1 MADNEVELLRDIKE
15 LLKQQNRGGGG
26 GSRGSYGGGAAAPS
40 GGGGGDAIGGLAG
53 GATKVVGGL
62 DSLWRGSLTV
72 STSFDTLTKAI
83 GNAGGTL
90 GQAFG
95 KIASDVGRT
104 MLDTNDAVNKSVK
117 QGANFNNDLAEYDKL
132 IKGARM
138 THEEYN
144 DMVKKG
150 AEDMRGLGS
159 NINTS
164 QKNFLLMAKA
174 FQEGDIGARL
184 KELGMHA
191 EDLNEVMSA
200 TMTNRR
206 GMDMSDP
213 TTKKSAIESSERMLL
228 ATEEIARLTGESRK
242 DQLEAVKKHSEDAQM
257 QMKLSMMDKQAR
269 ERYDAGMVK
278 MHMLGPAAEKLYR
291 DTFLGKITK
300 EGQAAVTATGTSA
313 ADIQR
318 FANAQKDASPEGKAQ
333 AEKLGNTALAKN
345 IEWQNSVGAKNF
357 GMYSEGAGA
366 DMVRQQ
372 WLGSKIREPI
382 NAKIDEAK
390 NRGEDIDAATAY
402 KRMTD
407 AERKQMAPKSAEEQ
421 AQQTAGTQVA
431 TTINKGDRKLSDLT
445 AGSTEAFGSLVKE
458 TGNLVTDF
466 GKLDKILAPMTQEE
480 AGLSSLA
487 KQFVS
492 SKSLPEALRD
502 ARQDQSHEKTTGEQM
517 AAPVKSTVSRADGSP
532 SMDAFLNGGS
542 FSSMFEHF
550 DPAGT
555 PAVLHGEE
563 LVATRKQMEKFVEKI
578 IPTPKMAQPTT
589 VTPELPPIPPIDFK
603 TVPTEEAKPKDQ
615 AANAAAPITENSSKL
630 LAQSLNSVSDQLKAL
645 SSALHNFKPL
655 DHVNQVVEKVT
666 AAQKPATP
674 PPAPTP
680 APVAALKPSTT
691 PAPTPAPVAALK
703 PSTTPELKQIA
714 DKLNTEKAKEEKKEE
729 KPVEVKKEEPKLLNL
744 GIKTAED
751 LNKFIF
757 GGMPVP
763 KEPEKVDKDKL
774 MEQGKAA
781 ESFFKSNA
789 EKVND
794 QMQAKF
800 KEMMPNPFDKLPVPK
815 IDESQIADAVSK
827 KQPIDKHFEELSKT
841 VSSSLSTKHVEKHDE
856 SKKSSSV
863 IEQKP
868 KMPDV
873 SSLDSSLLNIAKF
886 NKAMQSGD
894 ISKIG
899 MAQMDLSDAGKA
911 AEKKLGP
918 STASIALQKK
928 REALEN
934 ASFDYEEM
942 KAAKTK
948 PTAESAEKL
957 AKKKEEVAKLSL
969 AYEDD
974 LIKTK
979 GRLNLH
985 AADEVKHAE
994 VKNKNNE
1001 NEKAQQVAKAL
1012 ADEKK
1017 FMKEHGP
1024 GSDDKSKA
1032 QLKTDADKTVDNFN
1046 ATKFKFLDEDAE
1058 SIRKKQAEQAK
1069 EKDKSPGMLDSIS
1082 NFFTSSKKP
1091 AFASGNVK
1099 YEEIPQAEI
1108 DAKNKRMQES
1118 IGKIDNSP
1126 EAIAA
1131 QKAELARQ
1139 ADSSRYKQK
1148 EPEKPKIDEVKKP
1161 VESKEDAHVKEMYK
1175 KYGFET
1181 FKDYNARVSAE
1192 TTKSH
1197 AHIKAATENRKDLA
1211 PKDVAPPPPVQQK
1224 PVEHPQPAAQPQAAL
1239 VPAEK
1244 QITLK
1249 DLHEALIKLNK
1260 TMETMAHHTD
1270 QISNNSHKQVSATKQ
1285 LSNSRW

>member
-1 MADNEVELLRDIKE
+1 MADSELDLLKDIKE

-26 GSRGSYGGGAAAPS
+26 GGRGSYGGGGSAPAGG

-53 GATKVVGGL
+53 AAKNVVGGM
-62 DSLWRGSLTV
+62 DSLWRGTLTV
-72 STSFDTLTKAI
+72 SSGFDTLNKAI
-83 GNAGGTL
+83 GNAGGKL
-90 GQAFG
+90 GQAFSEISSKLG
-95 KIASDVGRT
+95 GA
-104 MLDTNDAVNKSVK
+104 MLDTNDAVNKSLK

-191 EDLNEVMSA
+191 EDLNEVMAA

-213 TTKKSAIESSERMLL
+213 ATKKAAIESSERMLI

-242 DQLEAVKKHSEDAQM
+242 DQLEAIKKHSEDAQM

-269 ERYDAGMVK
+269 ERYDAGMAK

-300 EGQAAVTATGTSA
+300 EGSAAVAATGTSA

-318 FANAQKDASPEGKAQ
+318 FALASQRGTTPEERARAEELGK
-333 AEKLGNTALAKN
+333 TALAKN
-345 IEWQNSVGAKNF
+345 VEWQNSVGAKNF
-357 GMYSEGAGA
+357 GMYSEGAAA
-366 DMVRQQ
+366 DMARQQ
-372 WLGSKIREPI
+372 WMGSTIREPI

-390 NRGEDIDAATAY
+390 NRGETIDAATAY
-402 KRMTD
+402 QRMTD

-445 AGSTEAFGSLVKE
+445 AGSTEAFGGLVKE
-458 TGNLVTDF
+458 TGNLITDF

-502 ARQDQSHEKTTGEQM
+502 ARQDQTHEKTTGEQM

-532 SMDAFLNGGS
+532 SMESFLNGGS

-578 IPTPKMAQPTT
+578 IPTPKIAQPTA

-603 TVPTEEAKPKDQ
+603 NVPTEEAKPKDQ
-615 AANAAAPITENSSKL
+615 EANAAAPITENSSKL

-645 SSALHNFKPL
+645 SSALHDFKPL

-680 APVAALKPSTT
+680 APVAAP
-691 PAPTPAPVAALK
+691 K

-763 KEPEKVDKDKL
+763 KEPEKVDKDKAI
-774 MEQGKAA
+774 EAGKTA

-800 KEMMPNPFDKLPVPK
+800 KEMMPNPFDKAETPK
-815 IDESQIADAVSK
+815 LDESQLAKSLTQQQSTNPAFDAIFKHIDEVNKSIAGPLTDISANSK
-827 KQPIDKHFEELSKT
+827 VETSEVPFDNMFSKLSDT
-841 VSSSLSTKHVEKHDE
+841 F
-856 SKKSSSV
+856 
-863 IEQKP
+863 
-868 KMPDV
+868 KMPDLKMPTELSTLPKDLLQTQEK
-873 SSLDSSLLNIAKF
+873 SSDI
-886 NKAMQSGD
+886 
-894 ISKIG
+894 ISKNLITFTDSTKMPDLNDSFKTLSDQLG
-899 MAQMDLSDAGKA
+899 ESISTTLPELDNSEQLKEMSESFKATDFNAMFSDMNEMLPTSIPFETNEEDDDEVDEDEPTLAEPTTPPEEDLSNREKLFQSPTMTVYDESE
-911 AEKKLGP
+911 EKKQLRKE
-918 STASIALQKK
+918 QQ
-928 REALEN
+928 
-934 ASFDYEEM
+934 
-942 KAAKTK
+942 AA
-948 PTAESAEKL
+948 A
-957 AKKKEEVAKLSL
+957 
-969 AYEDD
+969 
-974 LIKTK
+974 
-979 GRLNLH
+979 N
-985 AADEVKHAE
+985 
-994 VKNKNNE
+994 
-1001 NEKAQQVAKAL
+1001 
-1012 ADEKK
+1012 
-1017 FMKEHGP
+1017 
-1024 GSDDKSKA
+1024 
-1032 QLKTDADKTVDNFN
+1032 
-1046 ATKFKFLDEDAE
+1046 
-1058 SIRKKQAEQAK
+1058 
-1069 EKDKSPGMLDSIS
+1069 DKSPGILDSIS
-1082 NFFTSSKKP
+1082 NFFSSSNKP

-1131 QKAELARQ
+1131 QKAELDRQ
-1139 ADSSRYKQK
+1139 KNSGLYKQK
-1148 EPEKPKIDEVKKP
+1148 EPEKPKIEEVKKP

-1192 TTKSH
+1192 TSKSH
-1197 AHIKAATENRKDLA
+1197 AQIKAATENRKDLA
-1211 PKDVAPPPPVQQK
+1211 PKDVAPPPPVQQPK
-1224 PVEHPQPAAQPQAAL
+1224 PVEQPQPAAQPQAVA

-1249 DLHEALIKLNK
+1249 DLHEALLKLNK